1 MPNKNTTRVVC
12 VAEFRAFEGKTD
24 ALVEALHV
32 LMRPTHQ
39 EAGCLRY
46 ELNQRVDDP
55 RWVTYI
61 EKWQDQQAFDKHC
74 NEPRITHYFNVVR
87 PDLVEFFEVK
97 LYHEIL
103 P

>member
-1 MPNKNTTRVVC
+1 MPNKNTTQIVC

-39 EAGCLRY
+39 EQGCLRY
-46 ELNQRVDDP
+46 ELNQRIDDP

-61 EKWQDQQAFDKHC
+61 EKWKNRQDFDSHC
-74 NEPRITHYFNVVR
+74 NAPRITHYFNVVR
-87 PDLVEFFEVK
+87 PEVVESFEVK
-97 LYHEIL
+97 LYHELL